1 MANVILIIIT
11 IIVMYL
17 SIKII
22 IKSYKKANDSF
33 EKTLYTIFSITILF
47 PLILYYLDRFN
58 IPTLLRYT
66 KNIDSKQWLDIISN
80 YISSFISTIVSAFFL
95 VFVTIRQ
102 IERTYRDNEKLNKEN
117 QRLQNLPLLSYTIS
131 QETLDENIFNEN
143 TVMIFSKR
151 KSKSDK
157 NINLLIKIKN
167 IGMNSIRK
175 LFFVI
180 ESDFF
185 ELKKVNLSNQGCIEK
200 GGEKQKGIIIIG
212 ADEGNY
218 KICITVYYQ
227 DLLSNWYKQIIDLE
241 ITVMNQF
248 CADTKDYALI
258 NKIMINDEKIIEKI
272 TSKHSK
278 I

>member
-1 MANVILIIIT
+1 M
-11 IIVMYL
+11 
-17 SIKII
+17 
-22 IKSYKKANDSF
+22 
-33 EKTLYTIFSITILF
+33 
-47 PLILYYLDRFN
+47 
-58 IPTLLRYT
+58 
-66 KNIDSKQWLDIISN
+66 
-80 YISSFISTIVSAFFL
+80 
-95 VFVTIRQ
+95 
-102 IERTYRDNEKLNKEN
+102 NKEN

-185 ELKKVNLSNQGCIEK
+185 EPKKVKLSNQGCIEK
-200 GGEKQKGIIIIG
+200 GRDKQKGIIIIG

-278 I
+278 S

>member
-102 IERTYRDNEKLNKEN
+102 IERTYRD
-117 QRLQNLPLLSYTIS
+117 
-131 QETLDENIFNEN
+131 
-143 TVMIFSKR
+143 
-151 KSKSDK
+151 
-157 NINLLIKIKN
+157 
-167 IGMNSIRK
+167 
-175 LFFVI
+175 
-180 ESDFF
+180 
-185 ELKKVNLSNQGCIEK
+185 
-200 GGEKQKGIIIIG
+200 
-212 ADEGNY
+212 
-218 KICITVYYQ
+218 
-227 DLLSNWYKQIIDLE
+227 
-241 ITVMNQF
+241 
-248 CADTKDYALI
+248 KDYALI
-258 NKIMINDEKIIEKI
+258 KKIMINDEKIIEKI